1 MVINMLMPLE
11 QIRKQF
17 QESGHRFTSQR
28 YAIYK
33 ALAMSKQ
40 HPSAEELY
48 LTVKKSYPTLSLNTV
63 YNTLE
68 TLKSVGIASKIGPNY
83 NRARFDANQAPHHHL
98 LCLHC
103 KKIED
108 LHDKT
113 LDRLSLSSR
122 LRHRYRITGHRVEF
136 HGYCYEC
143 QQKRKTKRT

>member
-1 MVINMLMPLE
+1 MVVNMLMALE
-11 QIRKQF
+11 KIRKQF

-33 ALAMSKQ
+33 ALASSKQ

-48 LTVKKSYPTLSLNTV
+48 LTVKKSQPTISLNTV

-68 TLKSVGIASKIGPNY
+68 TLKTVGIASKIGPEY
-83 NRARFDANQAPHHHL
+83 DRARFDANQVPHHHL
-98 LCLHC
+98 VCLNC

-113 LDRLSLSSR
+113 LGHLKLSR
-122 LRHRYRITGHRVEF
+122 KARRRYRITGHHVEF
-136 HGYCYEC
+136 HGYCYDC
-143 QQKRKTKRT
+143 QQKGKIK